1 MSFIGN
7 LLWIILGGLIA
18 AILWLTVGLLLC
30 VTIIGI
36 PLGIQCFKMA
46 GLSLAPFGKMVDT
59 DFDEHPIANIIWAIV
74 AGWEMCLMYLTVG
87 VILCLLSL
95 EYRLENNGSKWQDLH
110 YFHLEPILDNKIIEY
125 VKMGHC

>member
-30 VTIIGI
+30 ITIIGI

-74 AGWEMCLMYLTVG
+74 AGWDMCL
-87 VILCLLSL
+87 
-95 EYRLENNGSKWQDLH
+95 
-110 YFHLEPILDNKIIEY
+110 
-125 VKMGHC
+125 

>member
-1 MSFIGN
+1 MNYYSKGLNKLSFIGN

-30 VTIIGI
+30 VSIIGI

-46 GLSLAPFGKMVDT
+46 GLALAPFGKMVDT

-87 VILCLLSL
+87 VILCITIIGIPFGKQWFKMA
-95 EYRLENNGSKWQDLH
+95 RLTLFPFGAD
-110 YFHLEPILDNKIIEY
+110 IR
-125 VKMGHC
+125 